1 MNFLTL
7 PLFKDIIL
15 PFVLVFTL
23 VFAIL
28 EKSRLLGED
37 KHQINAII
45 GFVIAGIL
53 ITFSTQ
59 VDWIRQFVIFLV
71 ISLMILFVFMLI
83 YGFTYSGKEGFKL
96 SEGYQKL
103 IAGIAFVAVVIATL
117 VITGYS
123 DKAVNFFT
131 NDSIGSSVLFIVV
144 IAAAIIAVI
153 FGGKKKE

>member
-15 PFVLVFTL
+15 PFVLIFTL

-45 GFVIAGIL
+45 GFVMAGIL

-59 VDWIRQFVIFLV
+59 VEWISQFVIFLV
-71 ISLMILFVFMLI
+71 ISLMILFVFMLL
-83 YGFTYSGKEGFKL
+83 YGFAYSGKDGFTL
-96 SEGYQKL
+96 GEGYKKL

-117 VITGYS
+117 IITGYS

-131 NDSIGSSVLFIVV
+131 SDSIGSSILFIVI
-144 IAAAIIAVI
+144 IAAAIAAVI
-153 FGGKKKE
+153 FGGKKKD